1 MKVLNFSIIKLT
13 LAIIAGILIAYTFT
27 ISFKLVIT
35 LLCSTV
41 LVFTILFIKSK
52 RSKKQDALFG
62 VAALFLFVCIGM
74 FSWEI
79 NQPKNNPNHF
89 TNSISYEN
97 PLTLK
102 GHVSEQL
109 KPYGNLENYI
119 FNIDT

>member
-62 VAALFLFVCIGM
+62 VAALFLFVCI
-74 FSWEI
+74 
-79 NQPKNNPNHF
+79 
-89 TNSISYEN
+89 
-97 PLTLK
+97 
-102 GHVSEQL
+102 
-109 KPYGNLENYI
+109 
-119 FNIDT
+119 